1 MLRKENVAKNL
12 FFQLSAVIES
22 NDTSPTRR
30 PSRRTVGGAEGV
42 VVVGRAASVYT
53 EMQICRAF
61 NSPAPLIIIIIII
74 NDNL

>member
-1 MLRKENVAKNL
+1 VAKIL

-22 NDTSPTRR
+22 NDKSPTRR
-30 PSRRTVGGAEGV
+30 PSPRTVGGAEGV

-61 NSPAPLIIIIIII
+61 NSPAPLMLLHFLIPV
-74 NDNL
+74 NS